1 MNGWQKLLFNLRKT
15 NPIIRKNFNNRAK
28 RNDFKNVA
36 SNAENYYLPIG
47 AEPGVAN
54 YLQNEYSTFE
64 EIPND
69 FFDFVQG
76 INQIGSIPK
85 QSKRYFKQSP
95 IPYWHQDYYYH
106 DFF

>member
-1 MNGWQKLLFNLRKT
+1 MNGWQKLLYNLRKT

-28 RNDFKNVA
+28 RNNDFKNFA
-36 SNAENYYLPIG
+36 SNENYFLPIG
-47 AEPGVAN
+47 AAN
-54 YLQNEYSTFE
+54 YPQNEYSTFE